1 MNDFL
6 HTAWTVLSEAWLLI
20 LSVLVAWGMAMGRTL
35 KANGKFDWVE
45 SVMCGFFALGVY
57 YALSWLNL
65 PESVGVLV
73 GGMIGHV
80 GSVRIGAWISDKFG
94 LDKAE

>member
-6 HTAWTVLSEAWLLI
+6 HAVWTIISEVWLLI

-45 SVMCGFFALGVY
+45 GGMCGFFALGVY

-65 PESVGVLV
+65 PEGASVLV
-73 GGMIGHV
+73 GGVIGHV
-80 GSVRIGAWISDKFG
+80 GSIRAGSWISKKLGFG
-94 LDKAE
+94 DIK

>member
-6 HTAWTVLSEAWLLI
+6 QTTWTVLSEAWFLI

-45 SVMCGFFALGVY
+45 GILCGLFALGVY
-57 YALSWLNL
+57 YALSLLECPADKNTIFFFIYYPQNL
-65 PESVGVLV
+65 TSY
-73 GGMIGHV
+73 
-80 GSVRIGAWISDKFG
+80 
-94 LDKAE
+94 

>member
-65 PESVGVLV
+65 PEGDGVLIS
-73 GGMIGHV
+73 GFIGYKGTTVVSH
-80 GSVRIGAWISDKFG
+80 WISKKLGFEDIK
-94 LDKAE
+94 